1 LGRAYLRPKARRIAA
16 NIAKLPELTARLVLP
31 LGPIQILGQ
40 SQKSEVTSRE
50 ARGRRGLGPMT
61 LGRYLLLLGF
71 VCLVI
76 VVLTHVAERLHV
88 SPRMGWGLPDSP
100 GHYLDFVSAMLGTML
115 LVAGM
120 IRISFNGRRSR

>member
-1 LGRAYLRPKARRIAA
+1 
-16 NIAKLPELTARLVLP
+16 
-31 LGPIQILGQ
+31 
-40 SQKSEVTSRE
+40 
-50 ARGRRGLGPMT
+50 
-61 LGRYLLLLGF
+61 LLLLGF

-115 LVAGM
+115 LIAGM
-120 IRISFNGRRSR
+120 IWISFNARRSR